1 MSLPSSELSWLS
13 SDEIEA
19 LQAEIEL
26 DEESSDLQP
35 LEVAVTKDRPNTWTP
50 INQTNSAN
58 VAPSSPSSPQQDAD
72 EEEQSASASCRR
84 RAILDSADR
93 MYETKTAR
101 KRQSLTAS
109 PPYIRK
115 KGAAGVGSEDADHP
129 SGVAQHRKPLN
140 ERPRA
145 ARQPKAAQLQITDS
159 LIPIRSSKLNATSAA
174 EKRAYSRAF
183 DPETETRPAKK
194 VLAMRV
200 ASTPAKQS
208 DTDSVAKGKTEA
220 SRVLNSWT
228 NTKRRSID
236 IENTV
241 QAEHEDSEDLFDN
254 DDTCVEEFLEAE
266 KALFAESSVP
276 LTSSTNTATIPDFD
290 KKHKAPDKPS
300 PSSNTGQSPMKPF
313 IRPFTPLPVSQD
325 TSPTGSIV
333 SPSHRRPICFRIA
346 EALRYISSTFVSTPI
361 TPTTSVRTLGLEVY
375 AILHSSS
382 SSSSSST
389 DDETSGP
396 IEVVLA
402 DIFFPHRPPYLS
414 ATTTRKAS
422 MVATTSRKHQPPSQ
436 HLLKKLQGNLVCA
449 VVQVTPPSSNTP
461 PAALPG
467 RLAITPATPPLAG
480 KYTNTVL
487 KIEHTDWDEI
497 RRAKDILDGK

>member
-26 DEESSDLQP
+26 DEESNDLQP
-35 LEVAVTKDRPNTWTP
+35 VWSNTWTP

-101 KRQSLTAS
+101 KRKSLTAS
-109 PPYIRK
+109 PPYTRK
-115 KGAAGVGSEDADHP
+115 KGAVGVSLEDADHP
-129 SGVAQHRKPLN
+129 DGLAQHKKPPN
-140 ERPRA
+140 KRPRA
-145 ARQPKAAQLQITDS
+145 TRQPKAAQLQTTDS

-174 EKRAYSRAF
+174 EKRTYSQALG
-183 DPETETRPAKK
+183 PETETRPAKK
-194 VLAMRV
+194 VLTMRV
-200 ASTPAKQS
+200 ASTPARHS
-208 DTDSVAKGKTEA
+208 HTDSVAKGKTET
-220 SRVLNSWT
+220 SRDLNGRA
-228 NTKRRSID
+228 NTKRHSLD
-236 IENTV
+236 IENTM

-266 KALFAESSVP
+266 KALFAESFVP
-276 LTSSTNTATIPDFD
+276 PTSSSNTAAMPDID
-290 KKHKAPDKPS
+290 KKHKAPAKPS
-300 PSSNTGQSPMKPF
+300 PSNNTGQSPMKPF
-313 IRPFTPLPVSQD
+313 IRPFAPLPVSQD
-325 TSPTGSIV
+325 ASPTSPMV

-346 EALRYISSTFVSTPI
+346 EALRHISSTFVSTPI
-361 TPTTSVRTLGLEVY
+361 TPTTPVKTLTLEVY
-375 AILHSSS
+375 AILH

-414 ATTTRKAS
+414 ATTTRKAT
-422 MVATTSRKHQPPSQ
+422 MVASTSRKHQSPSP
-436 HLLKKLQGNLVCA
+436 HLLKKLQGNLVCV

-461 PAALPG
+461 PAVLPG
-467 RLAITPATPPLAG
+467 RLGITPATPPLAG
-480 KYTNTVL
+480 KYTTNTVL

-497 RRAKDILDGK
+497 RRAKDILDGN